1 MRAILCADSK
11 TCFRVSQLQCGN
23 TGEDSAVLDQSVDC
37 QKLPIVYF
45 FNRSRRPRLSRS
57 ARFENQ
63 GRTCKSA
70 AVCALA
76 AFPSDDRV
84 ETHGNMSTAVLC
96 RNFSGEASRPRCR
109 QTREVRWHRRSRP
122 ALEARQANTGYGRVE
137 VSGWR
142 LNDFGFG
149 ALPTEIETRVV
160 RQLAVGNRGGTG
172 RLHALRNRGG
182 RSDFIFQ

>member
-1 MRAILCADSK
+1 
-11 TCFRVSQLQCGN
+11 
-23 TGEDSAVLDQSVDC
+23 C
-37 QKLPIVYF
+37 QKLRIVYF

-109 QTREVRWHRRSRP
+109 QTREIRWWPTIPADAGGEASERRNKEDGLKC
-122 ALEARQANTGYGRVE
+122 AAG
-137 VSGWR
+137 
-142 LNDFGFG
+142 
-149 ALPTEIETRVV
+149 
-160 RQLAVGNRGGTG
+160 
-172 RLHALRNRGG
+172 
-182 RSDFIFQ
+182 

>member
-45 FNRSRRPRLSRS
+45 SNRSRRPRLSRS

-109 QTREVRWHRRSRP
+109 QTREVRWQPTIPAGAGGEASEHWVRTGLRARRATERF
-122 ALEARQANTGYGRVE
+122 RVWG
-137 VSGWR
+137 VA
-142 LNDFGFG
+142 D
-149 ALPTEIETRVV
+149 
-160 RQLAVGNRGGTG
+160 GN
-172 RLHALRNRGG
+172 
-182 RSDFIFQ
+182 